1 MLVVAMEREPATIDR
16 SFWEPL
22 GMEASDSFAVGFDG
36 VRVDGDGWIGGAGDY
51 ERSPWFSAG
60 AARFV
65 AVQTGGIERL
75 VDELTAFARRRGTG
89 GDAVQTTRL
98 GECVVAA
105 RTAAYWVRACADAW
119 AAYDR
124 RGDPASAAELLA
136 TVDGAR
142 SAVERAALDVLER
155 VERAVGARG
164 LLAPEPF
171 AALVRDLRMYLRQP
185 APDLAVLRVGEDAL
199 ARSAPH

>member
-1 MLVVAMEREPATIDR
+1 
-16 SFWEPL
+16 
-22 GMEASDSFAVGFDG
+22 
-36 VRVDGDGWIGGAGDY
+36 
-51 ERSPWFSAG
+51 
-60 AARFV
+60 
-65 AVQTGGIERL
+65 
-75 VDELTAFARRRGTG
+75 
-89 GDAVQTTRL
+89 
-98 GECVVAA
+98 
-105 RTAAYWVRACADAW
+105 VRACADAW